1 VLGVPIREADF
12 SAYDAAVGGCVRA
25 HIEDGFAGIEVIV
38 RSGLAAD
45 LKTSFA
51 EWAESRINRFL
62 ERGPEPDGWQR
73 TPDGVW
79 QLCARQEALPSLD

>member
-1 VLGVPIREADF
+1 MGVPIREVDF
-12 SAYDAAVGGCVRA
+12 SDFDAAVGGCVRA

-38 RSGLAAD
+38 RSGLAVD

-62 ERGPEPDGWQR
+62 ERGPEPDGWQQ
-73 TPDGVW
+73 TADGVW
-79 QLCARQEALPSLD
+79 QLCARQETLPSLD

>member
-1 VLGVPIREADF
+1 MGVPIQEVDL
-12 SAYDAAVGGCVRA
+12 SGYDAAVGGCVRA

-38 RSGLAAD
+38 RPGLAAD

-51 EWAESRINRFL
+51 EWAKSRINRFL

-73 TPDGVW
+73 TADGVW
-79 QLCARQEALPSLD
+79 QLCARQETLPSLD

>member
-1 VLGVPIREADF
+1 MQEADF
-12 SAYDAAVGGCVRA
+12 SSYDAAIGGCVRA
-25 HIEDGFAGIEVIV
+25 HMEDGFAGIEVIV
-38 RSGLAAD
+38 RAGLAAD

-73 TPDGVW
+73 SADGVW
-79 QLCARQEALPSLD
+79 QLCARQETLPSPD

>member
-1 VLGVPIREADF
+1 MGVPIREVDF
-12 SAYDAAVGGCVRA
+12 SGYDAAVGGCVRA

-38 RSGLAAD
+38 RPGLAAD

-73 TPDGVW
+73 TADGVW
-79 QLCARQEALPSLD
+79 QLCARQEVLPSLD

>member
-1 VLGVPIREADF
+1 MGVPIREVDF
-12 SAYDAAVGGCVRA
+12 SGYDAAVGGCIRA

-38 RSGLAAD
+38 RPGLAAD

-73 TPDGVW
+73 TADGVW
-79 QLCARQEALPSLD
+79 QLCARQETLPSLD

>member
-1 VLGVPIREADF
+1 MGISMREGDF
-12 SAYDAAVGGCVRA
+12 STSDPAIGGCVRA

-45 LKTSFA
+45 LKSSFA

-73 TPDGVW
+73 TADGIW
-79 QLCARQEALPSLD
+79 QLCARQETVPSID

>member
-1 VLGVPIREADF
+1 M
-12 SAYDAAVGGCVRA
+12 
-25 HIEDGFAGIEVIV
+25 

-73 TPDGVW
+73 TADGVW
-79 QLCARQEALPSLD
+79 QLCAKQEVLPSLD

>member
-1 VLGVPIREADF
+1 MGVPIQEVDL
-12 SAYDAAVGGCVRA
+12 SGYDAAIGGCVRA

-38 RSGLAAD
+38 RPGLAAD

-62 ERGPEPDGWQR
+62 ERGPEPDGWQQ
-73 TPDGVW
+73 TADGVW
-79 QLCARQEALPSLD
+79 QLCARQETLPSLD

>member
-1 VLGVPIREADF
+1 MGVPIQEVDL
-12 SAYDAAVGGCVRA
+12 SGYDAAVGGCVRA

-38 RSGLAAD
+38 RPGLAAD

-62 ERGPEPDGWQR
+62 ERGPEPDGWQQ
-73 TPDGVW
+73 TADGVW
-79 QLCARQEALPSLD
+79 QLCARQETLPSLD

>member
-1 VLGVPIREADF
+1 MQELDLG
-12 SAYDAAVGGCVRA
+12 AYDPAVGGCVRA
-25 HIEDGFAGIEVIV
+25 HIKDGFAGIEVFV
-38 RSGLAAD
+38 RAGLAAD

-62 ERGPEPDGWQR
+62 ERGPEPDGWQQNA
-73 TPDGVW
+73 DGSW

>member
-1 VLGVPIREADF
+1 MGVPIREVDL
-12 SAYDAAVGGCVRA
+12 SGYDAAVGGCVRA

-38 RSGLAAD
+38 RPGLAAD

-62 ERGPEPDGWQR
+62 ERGPEPDGWQQ
-73 TPDGVW
+73 TADGVW
-79 QLCARQEALPSLD
+79 QLCARQETLPSLD

>member
-1 VLGVPIREADF
+1 MGVPIREVDF
-12 SAYDAAVGGCVRA
+12 SGYDAAVGGCVRA

-38 RSGLAAD
+38 RPGLAAD

-73 TPDGVW
+73 TADGVW
-79 QLCARQEALPSLD
+79 QLCARQETLPSLD

>member
-1 VLGVPIREADF
+1 MLGVPIREVDF

-38 RSGLAAD
+38 RSGLAPD

-79 QLCARQEALPSLD
+79 QLCARQETLPSLD